1 MIIYEDRG
9 TATTPG
15 ARGSSPNPT
24 RGVPLRIKSI
34 RGTRLHAG
42 PRSRRARTLTLTSIA
57 LAGALVLAACSGG
70 SGDNA
75 TTGTSTGAAE
85 SGTLT
90 VWHYFSDANQ
100 VKLMDEFGAK
110 FEAAHTGVKVD
121 NVFVPYDQMNSKLIS
136 AAGAKTGPDVVVF
149 NGAEAATLALG
160 GALAPLDKQWASFA
174 DAAQFPDSVIHKID
188 GKTYAVQGYV
198 NLLGLWYNADI
209 LKEIGVKPPTNLDEL
224 EAAMGAAKAAGYQ
237 GITLCGLPQSQGEW
251 QAYPW
256 LSAEGFD
263 YTKPDAKALETG
275 LARVRNWV
283 EKGWLSQ
290 ESVTWDQT
298 VPFQQ
303 FAAGKVAFAE
313 NGNWQM
319 GTAKSD
325 AKFSYGVVPLPL
337 GKGGQVYLGGEGEGI
352 GAFSKNADLAWKYL
366 SETYFD
372 KDGQVLPVTLVG
384 SIPSRTDAAANEAVS
399 ANELLKPFA
408 ETIAQYGANYPAAV
422 IPPAAVADV
431 QLTVGQAWSASLS
444 GQRSPADAASTAVA
458 ALQKLLG

>member
-1 MIIYEDRG
+1 M
-9 TATTPG
+9 
-15 ARGSSPNPT
+15 
-24 RGVPLRIKSI
+24 RIKDI
-34 RGTRLHAG
+34 RGTRQHAG
-42 PRSRRARTLTLTSIA
+42 PSSRRARTLALTSIA
-57 LAGALVLAACSGG
+57 MAGVLALAACSGG
-70 SGDNA
+70 SGGSA
-75 TTGTSTGAAE
+75 TGGASAGAAE
-85 SGTLT
+85 SGNLT

-100 VKLMDEFGAK
+100 VKLMDEYGAK
-110 FEAAHTGVKVD
+110 FKAAHPGVTVK
-121 NVFVPYDQMNSKLIS
+121 NVFVPYDQMNSKLIA

-160 GALAPLDKQWASFA
+160 GALAPIDKQWASFA
-174 DAAQFPDSVIHKID
+174 DAAQFPDSVIHKIK
-188 GKTYAVQGYV
+188 GSTYAVQGYV

-209 LKEIGVKPPTNLDEL
+209 LKKIGVKPPTTLDEL
-224 EAAMGAAKAAGYQ
+224 ETAMAAAKAAGYQ

-256 LSAEGFD
+256 LSAAGFD
-263 YTKPDAKALETG
+263 YKNPDAKALETA
-275 LARVRNWV
+275 LARVRGWV

-325 AKFSYGVVPLPL
+325 AKFNYGVVPLPL

-352 GAFSKNADLAWKYL
+352 GAFSKNPGLAWKYL

-372 KDGQVLPVTLVG
+372 KDGQILPVTIVG
-384 SIPSRTDAAANEAVS
+384 SIPSRLDVAKNDAVNS
-399 ANELLKPFA
+399 NELLKPFA
-408 ETIAQYGANYPAAV
+408 ETITQYGANYPAAV
-422 IPPAAVADV
+422 IPPEAVADV
-431 QLTVGQAWSASLS
+431 QLTVGQAWSAALG
-444 GQRSPADAASTAVA
+444 GQRSPADAASTAIT
-458 ALQKLLG
+458 ALKKSLG